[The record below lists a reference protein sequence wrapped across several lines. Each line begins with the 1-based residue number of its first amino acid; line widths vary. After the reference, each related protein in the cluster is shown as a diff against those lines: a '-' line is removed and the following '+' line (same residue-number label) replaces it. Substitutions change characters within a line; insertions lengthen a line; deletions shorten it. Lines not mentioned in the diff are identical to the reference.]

1 MLHIETDGL
10 KQMSFGARRE
20 TEGGGRRAAGDKSK
34 EVKRLFS
41 ESRAHRFYSH
51 YGQSEV
57 F

>member
-1 MLHIETDGL
+1 MHIETDGL